1 PTSPPLRPTDRPEN
15 RVAPMPRLAHPN
27 SGFLHRHP
35 GIHQPRQL
43 VTEPNTVLLKRH
55 DRRNLSPESVATIM

>member
-1 PTSPPLRPTDRPEN
+1 
-15 RVAPMPRLAHPN
+15 MPRHAHRN